1 MEQQLMTIEESI
13 KIEIAKFDPFEAR
26 LNELKEQYKDLSIN
40 GIEDKEGYENVRLAI
55 AELRGIRTGT
65 TKDKAIIKKPFL
77 EACTTIE
84 EKSKWII
91 AEVSKIE
98 DPLQKKK
105 DAIDAE
111 KERIKQQKQA
121 AQQAIFTKRTIQL
134 SNMGVLFDGTNFIL
148 EDASYEG
155 VLVKEADE
163 DVYLEF
169 ILPKFQ
175 KIYER
180 NEAIRLEQEKVKQE
194 QEEKERLER
203 EAFAAQQAELKR
215 QQEELAT
222 QQKEA
227 QEKQAE
233 IERKER
239 EQAEAIRK
247 EKERQQA
254 ALQSQRLNQLLPYNK
269 YGESVDMATL
279 WALSETDFN
288 KILQNKKEEYEIEE
302 ARIAEENRIERER
315 QIKLAEEAA
324 AEKERIRIAE
334 EQKQAELKRQQEEAR
349 KAEELA
355 KAGDK
360 ANWEDYISKL
370 KAITPPTLKS
380 GQYRKIAQQAQA
392 AIDGILNLKA

>member
-1 MEQQLMTIEESI
+1 MEQQLITIEESI

-26 LNELKEQYKDLSIN
+26 LNELKEQYKDLFID

-77 EACTTIE
+77 EACSTIE

-105 DAIDAE
+105 DAIDSE

-175 KIYER
+175 KIFER
-180 NEAIRLEQEKVKQE
+180 NEAIRLEQERVKQE

-203 EAFAAQQAELKR
+203 EAFTAQQEELKR
-215 QQEELAT
+215 QQEELAR
-222 QQKEA
+222 QQRETL
-227 QEKQAE
+227 EKQAE

-239 EQAEAIRK
+239 EQAEAEKAAK
-247 EKERQQA
+247 EKEKQE
-254 ALQSQRLNQLLPYNK
+254 LQSKRLSALLPYNK
-269 YGESVDMATL
+269 YGEDVNMATL
-279 WALSETDFN
+279 WVLAQSHFDTLLAD
-288 KILQNKKEEYEIEE
+288 KKAAYEKAQAE
-302 ARIAEENRIERER
+302 IAEASRIERER
-315 QIKLAEEAA
+315 QIKVAEEAA
-324 AEKERIRIAE
+324 AEKERIRILE
-334 EQKQAELKRQQEEAR
+334 EQKQAEIKRQQEEVR

-360 ANWEDYISKL
+360 ANWEAYIAKI